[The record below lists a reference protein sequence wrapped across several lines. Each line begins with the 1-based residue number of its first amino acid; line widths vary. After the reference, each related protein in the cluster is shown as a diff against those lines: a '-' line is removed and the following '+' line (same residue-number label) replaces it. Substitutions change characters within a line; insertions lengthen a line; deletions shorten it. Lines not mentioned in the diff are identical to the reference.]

1 MLGCD
6 LLFSLCW
13 LQDFN
18 LPEYLPQV
26 YLKDLA
32 LLEVLSTDING
43 FLHFC
48 YIVYMDQQR
57 MKIRLKEIE
66 SHSESNHFSARKTDD
81 SLSSIR
87 EIATLLGIW
96 TKSVSYCSLHWLQ
109 SCSGQNESEVLNYGV
124 TFPVAGHEKALEELD
139 TLLGQYTCFSS
150 PTLVHG
156 DKQKEK
162 FLEKS
167 REAEG
172 LADLSVVSKE
182 HKVSS
187 TGECGPYGG
196 MVVPAETVSSDP
208 KKVVARLSFCYHH
221 QSFRN

>member
-1 MLGCD
+1 M
-6 LLFSLCW
+6 
-13 LQDFN
+13 
-18 LPEYLPQV
+18 
-26 YLKDLA
+26 
-32 LLEVLSTDING
+32 
-43 FLHFC
+43 
-48 YIVYMDQQR
+48 
-57 MKIRLKEIE
+57 
-66 SHSESNHFSARKTDD
+66 
-81 SLSSIR
+81 
-87 EIATLLGIW
+87 
-96 TKSVSYCSLHWLQ
+96 HWLQ
-109 SCSGQNESEVLNYGV
+109 SHSGQNESEVLNYGV

-182 HKVSS
+182 HKVPS

-208 KKVVARLSFCYHH
+208 KKVVARLSFCIIINPSETDSYCYV
-221 QSFRN
+221 FLWFFLILVI